1 MTNLQNCLDT
11 FSIYVG
17 TYKKYNEGSIFGKW
31 LKLSDYSDFEEL
43 QNAMHELHKD
53 EEEPEFHF
61 QDYECSQF
69 FINQNLICEGYI
81 SREIYE
87 IAEKIDNSNLDFET
101 INAFID
107 CFGQFTDI
115 DDLLEKVAENYY
127 GSYDSDEDFA
137 ESFLQEIGAIPNN
150 LPNYVY
156 IDWERTARDL
166 MFDFSSSGK
175 HYFRN
180 L

>member
-1 MTNLQNCLDT
+1 MTKLTNCLED
-11 FSIYVG
+11 FQIYVG
-17 TYKKYNEGSIFGKW
+17 TYAKYNEGNIFGKW
-31 LKLSDYSDFEEL
+31 LKLSDYTDFEEL
-43 QNAMHELHKD
+43 ENAMYELHSD

-87 IAEKIDNSNLDFET
+87 IAEKIDDSNLDFEIIESFT
-101 INAFID
+101 D

-115 DDLLEKVAENYY
+115 DDLLDKVSENYY

>member
-1 MTNLQNCLDT
+1 MTNLQNFLDT

-17 TYKKYNEGSIFGKW
+17 TYKKYNEGYLFGKW
-31 LKLSDYSDFEEL
+31 FNLSDYSDFEEL
-43 QNAMHELHKD
+43 ENAMRELHKD
-53 EEEPEFHF
+53 ESEPEFML

-87 IAEKIDNSNLDFET
+87 IAEKIDDSNLDFE
-101 INAFID
+101 IIEAFSD

-115 DDLLEKVAENYY
+115 DDLLEKASENYY

-137 ESFLQEIGAIPNN
+137 ESFLNEIGAIPEN

-156 IDWERTARDL
+156 IDWELTSRDL
-166 MFDFSSSGK
+166 MFDFSSSGN

-180 L
+180 Y